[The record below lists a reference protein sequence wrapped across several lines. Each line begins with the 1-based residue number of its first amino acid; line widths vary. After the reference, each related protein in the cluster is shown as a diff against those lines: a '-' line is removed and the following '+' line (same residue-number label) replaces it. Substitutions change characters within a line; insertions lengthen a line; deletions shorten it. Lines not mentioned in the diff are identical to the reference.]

1 MFGNTITKDHLVGAA
16 VGVGVAAVA
25 FYLYKKIKLKL
36 MTS

>member
-25 FYLYKKIKLKL
+25 FIYIKK
-36 MTS
+36 SS

>member
-16 VGVGVAAVA
+16 VGVGVAAIA
-25 FYLYKKIKLKL
+25 FYIKKIKLKL